1 MLSSKLLLV
10 VSVVAAQIG
19 DDIEGILTEIKV
31 NISSGLDDFQKNID
45 KTAVIEV
52 DLEEIILGSLQDCL
66 HAGNSTLVVRVDL
79 HHFHEVLM
87 SV

>member
-1 MLSSKLLLV
+1 MLPSKLLLV

-52 DLEEIILGSLQDCL
+52 DLEEIILGSL
-66 HAGNSTLVVRVDL
+66 
-79 HHFHEVLM
+79 
-87 SV
+87 

>member
-1 MLSSKLLLV
+1 
-10 VSVVAAQIG
+10 
-19 DDIEGILTEIKV
+19 V

>member
-87 SV
+87 CV

>member
-52 DLEEIILGSLQDCL
+52 DLEEIILGSLEDCL

-87 SV
+87 RV

>member
-31 NISSGLDDFQKNID
+31 NISSGLDDFQENID

>member
-52 DLEEIILGSLQDCL
+52 DLEEIILGSLEDCL

-87 SV
+87 CV

>member
-31 NISSGLDDFQKNID
+31 NISSGLDDFQENID

-52 DLEEIILGSLQDCL
+52 DLEEIILRSLQDCL

-87 SV
+87 CV

>member
-1 MLSSKLLLV
+1 MLPSKLLLV

-52 DLEEIILGSLQDCL
+52 DLEEIILGSLEDCL

-87 SV
+87 CV